1 IEIEGATHLLN
12 LEIKGSDEIC
22 MSILNGILDHR
33 TNIINMGGSN
43 FKINWYENKYCIEC
57 NKTKFDNDEKRIIS
71 LIESDYDYYKKEGF
85 LENDIDDILMDV

>member
-1 IEIEGATHLLN
+1 MEQQLANILVKATDYKVCLN
-12 LEIKGSDEIC
+12 C
-22 MSILNGILDHR
+22 
-33 TNIINMGGSN
+33 
-43 FKINWYENKYCIEC
+43 FKINWYENKNCIEC